1 MDWFENEFDSDLPI
15 NESDVEH
22 KDIKYANNIRVII
35 DKTLLLLNI
44 INISLG
50 NNTWTKLAIS
60 APNIKYFSTS
70 NKSNAVC
77 FTILIK

>member
-60 APNIKYFSTS
+60 APNIKYFNTS